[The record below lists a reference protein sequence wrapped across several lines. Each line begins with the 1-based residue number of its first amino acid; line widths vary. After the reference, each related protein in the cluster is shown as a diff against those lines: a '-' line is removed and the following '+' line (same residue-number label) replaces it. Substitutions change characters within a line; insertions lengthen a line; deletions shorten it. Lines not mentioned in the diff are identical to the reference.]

1 MGPAPVVTPGPT
13 PVVDP
18 APTPVPA
25 PAPAAVPTTGGDIQE
40 PRRSLRER
48 REPER
53 LIARSGK
60 MHADAVKA
68 VKRNLWE
75 DGEEASDIP
84 LNRHVKSGVPRL
96 LGHALPPLQ

>member
-25 PAPAAVPTTGGDIQE
+25 PAPAPVPATGGDIQE

-53 LIARSGK
+53 LIVKSGK
-60 MHADAVKA
+60 TYAAAVKSTKV
-68 VKRNLWE
+68 VKEILRK
-75 DGEEASDIP
+75 DGEKASDITP
-84 LNRHVKSGVPRL
+84 NRPVKSRPGQRP
-96 LGHALPPLQ
+96 GP